1 MSERTLVILK
11 PGTIQRSLAGD
22 VIKRFE
28 KKGLLLSGMKMVWLS
43 EEIVN
48 EHYAHLKDKS
58 FFQRIKNAMTSGPV
72 IVCCWKGKNAVQVV
86 RLITGPT
93 NGREALPGTIR
104 GDYSMSMQ
112 ENIVH
117 ASDSPETAEFEI
129 KRFFKVEELYDYESV
144 LMSNLYA
151 HDEY

>member
-1 MSERTLVILK
+1 
-11 PGTIQRSLAGD
+11 
-22 VIKRFE
+22 
-28 KKGLLLSGMKMVWLS
+28 
-43 EEIVN
+43 
-48 EHYAHLKDKS
+48 
-58 FFQRIKNAMTSGPV
+58 MTSCPV

-86 RLITGPT
+86 RLITGST
-93 NGREALPGTIR
+93 NGCEALPGTIR
-104 GDYSMSMQ
+104 GDYSMSVQ

-117 ASDSPETAEFEI
+117 ASDSPETAEIEI